1 MGELSEKYQVNDRA
15 VYIDM
20 PPKNVKVVFKC
31 LKFEEQCVGVNQR
44 AVSGHHGRAG
54 RKSES

>member
-1 MGELSEKYQVNDRA
+1 MGEWSEKYQANDRA

-20 PPKNVKVVFKC
+20 PPKNVKVAFKC
-31 LKFEEQCVGVNQR
+31 LKFEEQCAGVDQR
-44 AVSGHHGRAG
+44 AVSGHHRRAG